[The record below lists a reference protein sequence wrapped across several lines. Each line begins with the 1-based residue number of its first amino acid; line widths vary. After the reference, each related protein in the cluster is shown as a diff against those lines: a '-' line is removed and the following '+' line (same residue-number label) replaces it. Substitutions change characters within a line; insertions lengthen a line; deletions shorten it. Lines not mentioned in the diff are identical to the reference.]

1 MCATKRKS
9 YVISKGLVARA
20 YRLVEANAGAAGVDK
35 ERYRL
40 LLSTVLYIFDI
51 DQCRGS

>member
-9 YVISKGLVARA
+9 YKISKWLVSRA

-35 ERYRL
+35 ESIEQFAKDL
-40 LLSTVLYIFDI
+40 QNNLYKI
-51 DQCRGS
+51 